1 MDDYLATL
9 RREFASEPG
18 SFLYQLRV
26 DMTWDKAAFAQM
38 TDAMQACCVAH
49 TSPATASEAGAL
61 DESPLP
67 RWLAEL
73 FWSNSFFVR
82 SWTTPPNWP
91 TPSPEEKAYFMAAY
105 DQLTELAAWF
115 FRGTPPRRSRGRM

>member
-1 MDDYLATL
+1 MDDYLTTL
-9 RREFASEPG
+9 RRELTAEPG
-18 SFLYQLRV
+18 TFLYQLRM
-26 DMTWDKAAFAQM
+26 DMLWDKSAFTQM
-38 TDAMQACCVAH
+38 TNAMQACCVAN
-49 TSPATASEAGAL
+49 TTPARAPEADTL
-61 DESPLP
+61 DETPLP

-91 TPSPEEKAYFMAAY
+91 TPSPEEKAYYTAAY

-115 FRGTPPRRSRGRM
+115 FRGTPPRRSRGRT